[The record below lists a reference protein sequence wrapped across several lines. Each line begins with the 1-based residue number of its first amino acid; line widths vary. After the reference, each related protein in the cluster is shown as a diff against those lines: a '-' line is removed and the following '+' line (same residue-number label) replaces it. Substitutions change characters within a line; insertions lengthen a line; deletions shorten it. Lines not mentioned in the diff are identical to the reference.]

1 MEPGAKWNS
10 THEDEE
16 KLLAIVNAKLD
27 AKLKEAEIAEKM
39 KPWKTLVQ
47 PTTLMALLTAL
58 TTLTA
63 GTVTMLQYYG
73 QKGSEQSQ
81 QNFAELSAERGLV
94 LSILH
99 NTSDTTTIRA
109 QLTALA
115 VAGLLETTKD
125 GLIKAGW
132 VDLKLAP
139 LAK

>member
-1 MEPGAKWNS
+1 MDNS